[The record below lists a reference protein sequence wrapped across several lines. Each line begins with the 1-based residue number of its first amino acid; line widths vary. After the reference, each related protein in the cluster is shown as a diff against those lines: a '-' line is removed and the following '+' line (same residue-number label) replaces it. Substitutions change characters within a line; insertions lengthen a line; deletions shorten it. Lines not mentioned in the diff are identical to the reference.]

1 MIYLDFTSEG
11 LKENVKKKLGGI
23 RVLFGNLNEDI
34 EEVLRWEFEPH
45 EYEKA
50 IASCDELKRSLIEL
64 SAMWDF
70 YAWKETSEQEENI
83 KEMLGDKYV
92 D

>member
-50 IASCDELKRSLIEL
+50 IASCDELKRNLIEL
-64 SAMWDF
+64 SAMYDF

-83 KEMLGDKYV
+83 KETLGEKYV